1 MRLRWRRRW
10 APVLLGP
17 RADLWAPLLAAG
29 LGVSGPAIQTVAS
42 MRADQPVRTVSG
54 ARAHG
59 AATPSAQA
67 APAPVPAHAPAV
79 LRHTARRTPA

>member
-1 MRLRWRRRW
+1 MRRRWRWRW

-29 LGVSGPAIQTVAS
+29 LGVAWPAIQTGAAD
-42 MRADQPVRTVSG
+42 RADPWVSSGRTQ
-54 ARAHG
+54 R

-67 APAPVPAHAPAV
+67 GALTPVPPHAPAA
-79 LRHTARRTPA
+79 LRGSARRTPA